1 VNAAAFEPE
10 RIKRTNERNFAIV
23 KVKLF
28 FVGAKT
34 KGYDIECARCSRMTT
49 RELAVLSVNPSTSS
63 GGCGISDSKKCS

>member
-34 KGYDIECARCSRMTT
+34 IR
-49 RELAVLSVNPSTSS
+49 VLSVR
-63 GGCGISDSKKCS
+63 GVYG

>member
-1 VNAAAFEPE
+1 VDKKDRRQPTSTNWAAFDSLRIDKVNAAAFEPE

-34 KGYDIECARCSRMTT
+34 IR
-49 RELAVLSVNPSTSS
+49 VLSVR
-63 GGCGISDSKKCS
+63 GVYG